1 MKSWSNSDE
10 DEVPTPVI
18 SLEILYETDDL
29 IAINKPHGLLVHRS
43 RMAADVQEFAL
54 QILRDQIG
62 QPVWPVHR
70 LDRKTSG
77 VLLFSKRKEVNS
89 IIQTIFQ
96 ERQIKKTYKAL
107 VRGHMDEK
115 GTIDYALS
123 HESAPKEAVTHY
135 TLVENFEIN
144 LVTTKFPTSRYSLIH
159 VEPETGRFHQIRKH
173 LHHISHP
180 ILGDRPHGCNKQ
192 NRIWLAKF
200 GLEKMLLHA
209 ESLEFE
215 YPAGNKVRIEA
226 GMSAE
231 FLRVLDIM
239 RLEKS

>member
-1 MKSWSNSDE
+1 MKSWSNPTE
-10 DEVPTPVI
+10 DEVPPSIT
-18 SLEILYETDDL
+18 SLEIIYETDDL

-43 RMAADVQEFAL
+43 RMAADVKEFAL

-62 QPVWPVHR
+62 QQVWPAHR

-77 VLLFSKRKEVNS
+77 VLLFTKKKEVNS
-89 IIQTIFQ
+89 VIQMIFQ
-96 ERQIKKTYKAL
+96 ERQIKKVYKAL

-123 HESAPKEAVTHY
+123 NESAAKEAVTHY
-135 TLVENFEIN
+135 SLIENFEIE
-144 LVTTKFPTSRYSLIH
+144 LKTTSFPTSRYSLIK

-173 LHHISHP
+173 MHHISHP

-215 YPAGNKVRIEA
+215 YPEGNIVKIEA
-226 GMSAE
+226 RMSEE
-231 FLRVLDIM
+231 FKRVLEIM
-239 RLEKS
+239 KA

>member
-1 MKSWSNSDE
+1 MKSWSNSE
-10 DEVPTPVI
+10 EEELPSTIIP
-18 SLEILYETDDL
+18 LEILYETDDL

-43 RMAADVQEFAL
+43 RMAADVKEFAL
-54 QILRDQIG
+54 QILRNQIG
-62 QPVWPVHR
+62 QQVWPAHR

-77 VLLFSKRKEVNS
+77 VLLFSKRKAVNS
-89 IIQTIFQ
+89 VIQTIFQ

-107 VRGHMDEK
+107 VRGHMEEK

-123 HESAPKEAVTHY
+123 NESAPKKAVTHY
-135 TLVENFEIN
+135 TLVENFEIE
-144 LVTTKFPTSRYSLIH
+144 LETTNFPTSRYSLIH

-173 LHHISHP
+173 MHHISHP

-200 GLEKMLLHA
+200 GLNKMLLHA

-215 YPAGNKVRIEA
+215 YPEGNVVKIEA

-231 FLRVLDIM
+231 FLRILKIM
-239 RLEKS
+239 KS

>member
-1 MKSWSNSDE
+1 MKSWTNPEE
-10 DEVPTPVI
+10 DEVAPPVI
-18 SLEILYETDDL
+18 SLEILYETDEL

-62 QPVWPVHR
+62 QTVWPAHR

-77 VLLFSKRKEVNS
+77 VLLFTKVKAVNS
-89 IIQTIFQ
+89 VIQTIFQ
-96 ERQIKKTYKAL
+96 ERKIKKVYKAL
-107 VRGHMDEK
+107 VRGYMPEK
-115 GTIDYALS
+115 GTVDYPLS
-123 HESAPKEAVTHY
+123 NESQPKEAVTNY
-135 TLVENFEIN
+135 SLIENFEIE
-144 LVTTKFPTSRYSLIH
+144 LETTTFPTSRYSLIK

-173 LHHISHP
+173 MHHISHP

-200 GLEKMLLHA
+200 GLEKMMLHA

-215 YPAGNKVRIEA
+215 YPEGNIVKIEA
-226 GMSAE
+226 GMSLE

-239 RLEKS
+239 KQ

>member
-1 MKSWSNSDE
+1 MKSWSNLDE
-10 DEVPTPVI
+10 DEVPPPI
-18 SLEILYETDDL
+18 ASLEILYETDDL

-43 RMAADVQEFAL
+43 RMAADVKEFAL

-62 QPVWPVHR
+62 QQVWPAHR

-77 VLLFSKRKEVNS
+77 VLLFTKVKSVNS

-96 ERQIKKTYKAL
+96 ERQIKKVYKAI
-107 VRGHMDEK
+107 VRGFMPES

-123 HESAPKEAVTHY
+123 NESEPKEAVTHY
-135 TLVENFEIN
+135 TLLKHFEIE
-144 LVTTKFPTSRYSLIH
+144 LETTNFPTSRYSLIR

-173 LHHISHP
+173 MKHMSHP

-200 GLEKMLLHA
+200 ELEKMMLHA

-215 YPAGNKVRIEA
+215 YPAGNIVKIEA
-226 GMSAE
+226 KMSSE
-231 FLRVLDIM
+231 FQRVLDIM
-239 RLEKS
+239 EA

>member
-1 MKSWSNSDE
+1 MKSWSNPEE
-10 DEVPTPVI
+10 DEVPPSIT
-18 SLEILYETDDL
+18 SLEIIYETEDL

-62 QPVWPVHR
+62 QPVWPAHR

-77 VLLFSKRKEVNS
+77 VLLFTKRKAVNS
-89 IIQTIFQ
+89 VIQTIFQ
-96 ERQIKKTYKAL
+96 ERQIKKVYKAL

-123 HESAPKEAVTHY
+123 HESAPKEAVTNY
-135 TLVENFEIN
+135 SLIENFEIE
-144 LVTTKFPTSRYSLIH
+144 LKTTKFPTSRYSLIK

-173 LHHISHP
+173 MKHISHP

-215 YPAGNKVRIEA
+215 YPEGNKVKIEA
-226 GMSAE
+226 GMSEE
-231 FLRVLDIM
+231 FKRVLDIM
-239 RLEKS
+239 KS

>member
-1 MKSWSNSDE
+1 MKSWSNPTE
-10 DEVPTPVI
+10 DEVPPPIT
-18 SLEILYETDDL
+18 SLEILYETEDL

-43 RMAADVQEFAL
+43 RMAADVEEFAL

-62 QPVWPVHR
+62 QPVWPAHR

-77 VLLFSKRKEVNS
+77 VLLFTKRKEVNS
-89 IIQTIFQ
+89 VIQTIFQ

-107 VRGHMDEK
+107 VRGHMQER

-123 HESAPKEAVTHY
+123 HESAPTPKEAVTHY
-135 TLVENFEIN
+135 SLVENFEIE
-144 LVTTKFPTSRYSLIH
+144 LKTTNFPTSRYSLIH

-173 LHHISHP
+173 MKHISHP

-200 GLEKMLLHA
+200 GLKKMLLHA

-215 YPAGNKVRIEA
+215 YPVGNKVRIEA
-226 GMSAE
+226 SLSAE
-231 FLRVLDIM
+231 FERVLKIM
-239 RLEKS
+239 RT

>member
-1 MKSWSNSDE
+1 MKSWTNPTE
-10 DEVPTPVI
+10 DEVPPTI
-18 SLEILYETDDL
+18 LLEILYETDDL

-43 RMAADVQEFAL
+43 RMAADVKEFAL

-62 QPVWPVHR
+62 QPVWPAHR

-77 VLLFSKRKEVNS
+77 VLLFTKKKEVNS
-89 IIQTIFQ
+89 VIQTIFQ
-96 ERQIKKTYKAL
+96 ERQIKKVYKAL

-123 HESAPKEAVTHY
+123 HESLPKQAVTHY
-135 TLVENFEIN
+135 SLIENFEIE
-144 LVTTKFPTSRYSLIH
+144 LKTTTFPTSRYSLIK

-173 LHHISHP
+173 MHHISHP

-215 YPAGNKVRIEA
+215 YPEGNKVKIEA

-239 RLEKS
+239 KQ

>member
-1 MKSWSNSDE
+1 MKSWTNPTE
-10 DEVPTPVI
+10 DEVPPTI
-18 SLEILYETDDL
+18 TSLEIIYETDDL

-62 QPVWPVHR
+62 QAVWPAHR

-77 VLLFSKRKEVNS
+77 VLLFTKKKAVNPV
-89 IIQTIFQ
+89 IQTIFQ
-96 ERQIKKTYKAL
+96 ERQIKKVYKAL

-123 HESAPKEAVTHY
+123 HESAPKDAVTHY
-135 TLVENFEIN
+135 SLIENFEIE
-144 LVTTKFPTSRYSLIH
+144 LKTTKFPTSRYSLIK

-173 LHHISHP
+173 MKHISHP

-192 NRIWLAKF
+192 NRIWLAKY

-215 YPAGNKVRIEA
+215 YPVGNKIKIEA

-231 FLRVLDIM
+231 FLRILDIM
-239 RLEKS
+239 KS